1 MFHDPLNISKIIIYF
16 FLEIR
21 ELTMQSF
28 WQKLVSL
35 WKDEGFLHAVEQ
47 IETILAKVLSLG
59 MIVVIIIATL
69 DLIRVVAFDLFSGSE
84 LLISRLLF
92 EIFGMFLNVL
102 VALEILQNITAYLRK
117 HVIQVELVIVT
128 SLVAIARKIIILDLD
143 KTSGTSI
150 IGLGVGIFALSISYW
165 IIRVSNQDNS
175 KDQWL
180 SPPIGSRG
188 NSWIAPTIDKIV
200 KFLEIPLDR

>member
-1 MFHDPLNISKIIIYF
+1 
-16 FLEIR
+16 
-21 ELTMQSF
+21 MQSF

-175 KDQWL
+175 KDQ
-180 SPPIGSRG
+180 
-188 NSWIAPTIDKIV
+188 
-200 KFLEIPLDR
+200 